1 MLSFLDHCDVP
12 QGLAEL
18 QYGFTVALGV
28 HRTIELQD
36 KHRNQV
42 LDTQVHRRQGE
53 HSS

>member
-18 QYGFTVALGV
+18 QYRFTVALGV

-36 KHRNQV
+36 KQKSSP
-42 LDTQVHRRQGE
+42 E
-53 HSS
+53 HTGSQEAR